1 MSSVVSE
8 VLGRHYH
15 DGDVIIRQGEP
26 GDCMFVIQEGRVEVL
41 QRKGG
46 KEYCLAVLDP
56 GDFFGEMALFE
67 QEVRCAT
74 VRALGDV
81 CVLTVDKRIFMQRMH
96 EDASFAFK
104 ILKRM
109 VHRLREMERVL
120 TELADTDRFEL
131 SSCEPTA
138 WRVGAGHKP
147 TT

>member
-1 MSSVVSE
+1 MSSVCSG
-8 VLGRHYH
+8 VLGRRYH

-41 QRKGG
+41 QRKGS

-109 VHRLREMERVL
+109 AHRLREMENVL
-120 TELADTDRFEL
+120 THLADADRFEL
-131 SSCEPTA
+131 ASFEPTP
-138 WRVGAGHKP
+138 WGADTSKKP
-147 TT
+147 T

>member
-1 MSSVVSE
+1 MSSVCSE
-8 VLGRHYH
+8 VLGRRYH

-41 QRKGG
+41 QRRGG

-81 CVLTVDKRIFMQRMH
+81 CVLTIDKRIFMQRMH

-109 VHRLREMERVL
+109 AHRLREMEKVL
-120 TELADTDRFEL
+120 THLADADRFEL
-131 SSCEPTA
+131 ASFEPTS
-138 WRVGAGHKP
+138 WGADAANKR
-147 TT
+147 T

>member
-1 MSSVVSE
+1 MSSVCSE
-8 VLGRHYH
+8 VLGRRYH

-81 CVLTVDKRIFMQRMH
+81 YVLTVDKRIFMQRMH

-109 VHRLREMERVL
+109 VHRLREMEKVL
-120 TELADTDRFEL
+120 IHLADADRFEIA
-131 SSCEPTA
+131 SFAPTS
-138 WRVGAGHKP
+138 WRADAASKP